1 MSLLNPEA
9 EIYGINESL
18 RSYSREQLC
27 NWLAEKGVD
36 VGLAVRI
43 VTEAN
48 VANTE
53 VVVVSANTDL
63 LPAFQ
68 AAAKLGARLV
78 HIGYEHQPIASL
90 SRAANATRTITIPL
104 EQKFRQ
110 LQR

>member
-27 NWLAEKGVD
+27 NWLAEQGVD

-53 VVVVSANTDL
+53 VVVVSADTD
-63 LPAFQ
+63 
-68 AAAKLGARLV
+68 
-78 HIGYEHQPIASL
+78 
-90 SRAANATRTITIPL
+90 RTITIPL
-104 EQKFRQ
+104 AQKFRQ